1 MSLTPQDVQ
10 SQQFNARFR
19 GYDMDEVDEFL
30 ERVAD
35 EMLTL
40 IQENKQLRER
50 IEGLKRDLSAYREQE
65 RSFQK
70 AIISAQQIAD
80 EMKEKSEAE
89 AKRVLEQAREE
100 ADALL
105 QQAHTEVATVERRLD
120 ELRAQKE
127 EIKEELR
134 AMLTSYLARLDE
146 EPAAGQTEPAAPS
159 ARPVSDHEEAG
170 GQQAANRDKGP
181 DDASLGELYEKI
193 DLPATFFAAN
203 EEEDEE
209 DAARAEGRDEE
220 DGPPM
225 SLAEITAST
234 ESEEDDDR
242 PLPDLDGEMLFNLD
256 DPLDDLAPDIKI
268 KDDDRDG

>member
-1 MSLTPQDVQ
+1 MSLTPQDIQ

-80 EMKEKSEAE
+80 EMKEKSGAE
-89 AKRVLEQAREE
+89 ARRIVEE
-100 ADALL
+100 AKEEAAALL
-105 QQAHTEVATVERRLD
+105 QQAHDEVAAVERRLD
-120 ELRAQKE
+120 ELRAQKS

-134 AMLTSYLARLDE
+134 AMLTAYLARLDE
-146 EPAAGQTEPAAPS
+146 EEPAAAATRAEPS
-159 ARPVSDHEEAG
+159 
-170 GQQAANRDKGP
+170 QAGP
-181 DDASLGELYEKI
+181 DASPPAAADEPADDLYEKI
-193 DLPATFFAAN
+193 DLPDSFLPVGEEAAGEEK
-203 EEEDEE
+203 EEEEE
-209 DAARAEGRDEE
+209 RTD
-220 DGPPM
+220 DGEQPPM
-225 SLAEITAST
+225 SLAEITA
-234 ESEEDDDR
+234 EGAEAAAVEEDEQV
-242 PLPDLDGEMLFNLD
+242 LPDLEGEMLFHLD

-268 KDDDRDG
+268 KDEDRDG